1 MKERQ
6 KQVRGSRRAFFR
18 SVAGLGVAAGTGA
31 LILRYG
37 SGAEA
42 QASSGAEAPKG
53 NQGYVETDHIRKY
66 YETARG

>member
-31 LILRYG
+31 LILRHG
-37 SGAEA
+37 SEA
-42 QASSGAEAPKG
+42 QAGSAEVKAPTG
-53 NQGYVETDHIRKY
+53 QGYVETDHIRKY

>member
-37 SGAEA
+37 PGTQAEA
-42 QASSGAEAPKG
+42 GGAEAPKASKT
-53 NQGYVETDHIRKY
+53 YVETDHIRKY

>member
-37 SGAEA
+37 SEA
-42 QASSGAEAPKG
+42 QARPTAVKAPSG
-53 NQGYVETDHIRKY
+53 QGYVETDHIRKY

>member
-37 SGAEA
+37 SGAQA
-42 QASSGAEAPKG
+42 QASGAEAPKG
-53 NQGYVETDHIRKY
+53 SQGYVETDHIRRY

>member
-37 SGAEA
+37 SGAQA
-42 QASSGAEAPKG
+42 QTTAVKAPSS
-53 NQGYVETDHIRKY
+53 QGYVETDHIRKY

>member
-37 SGAEA
+37 SGTPA
-42 QASSGAEAPKG
+42 QASGAEAPKG
-53 NQGYVETDHIRKY
+53 KQGYVETDHIRKY

>member
-6 KQVRGSRRAFFR
+6 KQVHGSRRAFFR
-18 SVAGLGVAAGTGA
+18 SVAGLGVAAGSGA

-37 SGAEA
+37 PDA
-42 QASSGAEAPKG
+42 QAQASGAEAPKD
-53 NQGYVETDHIRKY
+53 NKTYVETDHIRKY

>member
-37 SGAEA
+37 SDT
-42 QASSGAEAPKG
+42 QARPTGVEAPSG
-53 NQGYVETDHIRKY
+53 QGYVETDHIRKY